1 MIPIAT
7 NTNNNKYK
15 KLVMILSDILKCTLT
30 EGMNDKI
37 NRCINITNNNISL
50 IDDELL

>member
-37 NRCINITNNNISL
+37 NNPRTIYGDRSVAIYF
-50 IDDELL
+50 